1 MGAVLTDGAAHG
13 GKASGCCVARTTAPQ
28 TATTASDPKPPRAP
42 SSVRRFCLPFGIDCT
57 MNDEEQTLSN
67 LLRNPWN
74 FMKFCPQFDG
84 AQLRVLLVAK
94 WFGCKYHFDRY
105 LKLPKDKLDFLCYPW
120 EWMLF
125 SAFQLDLVLPIVLF
139 LRNSTGRQSRL
150 YNYGTYLPD
159 HMDVKNKIFTA
170 AFSK

>member
-1 MGAVLTDGAAHG
+1 MAAAG
-13 GKASGCCVARTTAPQ
+13 VGMLRSAYDSRRTAPPQ
-28 TATTASDPKPPRAP
+28 QRATQSRHVLP

-105 LKLPKDKLDFLCYPW
+105 LKLPKDKLDFLVIHENECYFVPSSLIW
-120 EWMLF
+120 CYKSYSFYAFLQVAKADSTIMVHTCPTTWTLRIKF
-125 SAFQLDLVLPIVLF
+125 S
-139 LRNSTGRQSRL
+139 RQHSL
-150 YNYGTYLPD
+150 N
-159 HMDVKNKIFTA
+159 N
-170 AFSK
+170 